1 MDKISVSKIQ
11 APLRAQYKTSP
22 ETARVIDRALTKG
35 EDASDPFHSVVEP
48 MPGSGATLPVGVHRA
63 LGGLHDAPTSGD
75 ILCAALAACQD
86 SAVRMVANFLG
97 VDLEFLEVEVTAD
110 VDVRGAMAVDRQVP
124 VGFQS
129 MRCNVRLRAKD
140 GTNPEH
146 IETLRVAAEHC
157 CIVLQTL
164 RNPPPVE
171 TTFEM
176 S

>member
-1 MDKISVSKIQ
+1 MEKISVSKIQ
-11 APLRAQYKTSP
+11 EPLRAQYKTSP

-35 EDASDPFHSVVEP
+35 LDASDPFHSVVHP
-48 MPGSGATLPVGVHRA
+48 MPGSGATLPVGVHKA
-63 LGGLHDAPTSGD
+63 VGGMHDAPTPGD
-75 ILCAALAACQD
+75 ILCAALAACLD
-86 SAVRMVANFLG
+86 SSVRMVANFLG
-97 VDLEFLEVEVTAD
+97 VELEFLEVDVTAD
-110 VDVRGAMAVDRQVP
+110 VDVRGAMAVDQKVP

-129 MRCNVRLRAKD
+129 MRCNVQLRAKD

-146 IETLRVAAEHC
+146 LEALRMGAEHC

>member
-1 MDKISVSKIQ
+1 MNKISVREIQ
-11 APLRAQYKTSP
+11 EPLRTQYRSSP
-22 ETARVIDRALTKG
+22 ETARVMDRARTAG
-35 EDASDPFHSVVEP
+35 TDANDPFHAVVEP

-63 LGGLHDAPTSGD
+63 IGGMHDAPTPGD

-97 VDLEFLEVEVTAD
+97 VELEFLEVEVTGD
-110 VDVRGAMAVDRQVP
+110 VDVRGTMAIDQKVP

-146 IETLRVAAEHC
+146 LKTLRVAAEHC
-157 CIVLQTL
+157 CVVQQTL
-164 RNPPPVE
+164 RTPPPVE

>member
-22 ETARVIDRALTKG
+22 KTARVTDRALTKG
-35 EDASDPFHSVVEP
+35 ANASDPFHSVVEP

-63 LGGLHDAPTSGD
+63 VGGMHDAPTPGD
-75 ILCAALAACQD
+75 ILCAALAACLD
-86 SAVRMVANFLG
+86 SAVRMVANYLG
-97 VDLEFLEVEVTAD
+97 VELEFLEVEVTAD
-110 VDVRGAMAVDRQVP
+110 VDVRGAMAIDQQVP

-146 IETLRVAAEHC
+146 LEALRMGAEHC